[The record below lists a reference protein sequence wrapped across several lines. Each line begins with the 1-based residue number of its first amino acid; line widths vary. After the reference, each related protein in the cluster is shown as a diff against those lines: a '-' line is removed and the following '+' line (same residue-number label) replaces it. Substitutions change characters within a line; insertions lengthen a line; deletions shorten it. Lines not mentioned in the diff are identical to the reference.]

1 MSISSINSSPVLQ
14 WLQNSL
20 STAGL
25 TVGNQSSRGSCDAQ
39 SASNAISLFQQA
51 MQIMT
56 NQTAPPAD
64 AAQSLNVNGTQGQ
77 HHHRHHRHSGGG
89 SNDLGNGSF
98 IDQLAQ
104 SILSNL
110 QQTDETGASSPT
122 SSSSAFNGN
131 GVSFSD
137 GLASAI
143 ANNLLSQIP
152 TGDGFQSG
160 FQPIY
165 PGEFHRLKQLSRS
178 RILSRYRTGEICYC
192 TRHISIKKE
201 NHDEHIDQ

>member
-77 HHHRHHRHSGGG
+77 HHHHHHRHSGGG

-143 ANNLLSQIP
+143 ANNLLAKYQQATDSSQASSP
-152 TGDGFQSG
+152 STQVN
-160 FQPIY
+160 
-165 PGEFHRLKQLSRS
+165 
-178 RILSRYRTGEICYC
+178 
-192 TRHISIKKE
+192 SIA
-201 NHDEHIDQ
+201 